1 MTWESAHIP
10 PVAPAGPGGGNT
22 GDGSQRAPQG
32 AFVRRQRPYSGS
44 QPGTCSRCFSGNQ
57 DATSR
62 NAALAT
68 SLNFHVKAAVNE
80 FNARIPWTGPYTV
93 VPASP
98 LLNIW

>member
-68 SLNFHVKAAVNE
+68 SRRRRFLGQPVAVMISGLTE
-80 FNARIPWTGPYTV
+80 
-93 VPASP
+93 
-98 LLNIW
+98 